1 MAGGSSCTEAV
12 AALQT
17 PREDKEGA
25 ELRGPN
31 MGVGCCGQ
39 GQSRRGPG
47 QQGALVQQKSKQ
59 VICKEPA
66 GLDMGL
72 EVTKAR
78 T

>member
-1 MAGGSSCTEAV
+1 MGGSSCTEAV

-17 PREDKEGA
+17 PRDDKEGA
-25 ELRGPN
+25 ELGGPN
-31 MGVGCCGQ
+31 MGVGCWGQ
-39 GQSRRGPG
+39 GQSKRGPG

-59 VICKEPA
+59 VICKELA